1 MLEMFRKMF
10 RFAGSESHNINK
22 SIGVS
27 FIYSV
32 FKMLEI
38 AAVYQVIVAL
48 VNKKM
53 DMTPAIMAVALMLVS
68 IIGCAVTKYY
78 AQLQQT
84 HAGYF
89 MAGLKRVSIGDRLKT
104 VPMGYFNDSSLGEIT
119 GVCTT
124 VLENVEMN
132 AAMLLV
138 MVLGGLVNAFVFTIF
153 VLFFEWRVGLIII
166 VTTII
171 YLMITSV
178 METKAQKAA
187 PARQKSESGMVEA
200 ILEYVQG
207 MSVVKSFNLAGRG
220 DKSVQDALE
229 ENKRSNLNI
238 EKMFTPFV
246 MVQGLALQ
254 AGSVLIMLMGIRF
267 FLNGTLILANA
278 LMIIIISFIIFNEIS
293 QAGSSLAVMRVISSC
308 MDRADEVEDMPQL
321 EEKGNVTETDKHDI
335 RFEHVAFSYDSRPIL
350 KDVSFTVDDNTT
362 TAIVGP
368 SGSGKTTM
376 CSLISRFWDVDK
388 GSISIG
394 GKNIKEYTL
403 EGLMDQI
410 SIVFQRVYLFGDTI
424 ENNIKFGCPEAT
436 HEEVVEAAKKA
447 CCDDFIEAL
456 PEGYNT
462 VIGEGGASLSG
473 GEKQRISIA
482 RAILKD
488 SPVIILD
495 EATANVDP
503 ENEDRLQKAI
513 SELTKNKTIIMIA
526 HRLKTVKDADQILV
540 LDEGNI
546 VQKGTHEELSRADGI
561 YKDFINAR
569 TQSSSWKL

>member
-1 MLEMFRKMF
+1 MLEMFRKIW
-10 RFAGSESHNINK
+10 RFAGPERKNINK

-27 FIYSV
+27 IIFAI
-32 FKMLEI
+32 FKMMEMG
-38 AAVYQVIVAL
+38 AVYFIIKAL
-48 VNKKM
+48 VEGKGEFS
-53 DMTPAIMAVALMLVS
+53 PAILSVVLMVVS
-68 IIGCAVTKYY
+68 LAGCTLTKYF

-89 MAGLKRVSIGDRLKT
+89 MSGLKRLSIGDRLKS

-132 AAMLLV
+132 GAILLV
-138 MVLGGLVNAFVFTIF
+138 TVLGGLVNALVFMILILIFDFRIGLLVIGVTI
-153 VLFFEWRVGLIII
+153 LYLL
-166 VTTII
+166 VTS
-171 YLMITSV
+171 LM
-178 METKAQKAA
+178 ENKARKVA
-187 PARQKSESGMVEA
+187 PDRQKSESKMVET

-207 MSVVKSFNLAGRG
+207 MSVVKSFNLSGKG
-220 DKSVQDALE
+220 DKNLQDSLE
-229 ENKRSNLNI
+229 YNKNSNLKI
-238 EKMFTPFV
+238 EKLFTPYV
-246 MVQGLALQ
+246 IIQGLVLQ
-254 AGSVLIMLMGIRF
+254 VGSVLIMLLGAKF
-267 FLNGTLILANA
+267 YLEQSLSLTYA
-278 LMIIIISFIIFNEIS
+278 LMTIVISFIVFNEIS

-321 EEKGNVTETDKHDI
+321 EEKGNVTNPKSHDI
-335 RFEHVAFSYDSRPIL
+335 EFNHVAFSYDERPIL
-350 KDVSFTVDDNTT
+350 RDVSFKVKDNTT

-388 GSISIG
+388 GSITIG
-394 GKNIKEYTL
+394 GKDVKDYTL

-424 ENNIKFGCPEAT
+424 ENNIKFGRPEAT
-436 HEEVVEAAKKA
+436 HEEVVEAARKA
-447 CCDDFIEAL
+447 CCDDFIEKL

-488 SPVIILD
+488 SPIIILD

-503 ENEDRLQKAI
+503 ENEDRLQRAI
-513 SELTKNKTIIMIA
+513 EELTKNKTIIMIA
-526 HRLKTVKDADQILV
+526 HRLKTVRNANQILV
-540 LDEGNI
+540 LNDGNI
-546 VQKGTHEELSRADGI
+546 VQSGTHESLANVEGI
-561 YKDFINAR
+561 YKDFIDAR
-569 TQSSSWKL
+569 AESGNWKL